1 MMPLEGFRADH
12 ACRLAQVSRAGFY
25 RHYTEHEPREFDVAV
40 RDLIQRIVLENRS
53 YGYRRVAL
61 ELNQRGVVVNHKRV
75 LRLMR
80 LDNLLAV
87 RKKRFVFT
95 TDSRHTYA
103 VYPNLAERLALNGV
117 NQLWVADITYVRL
130 REAFL
135 YLAIVLDAY
144 SRRVIGWELGEDL
157 TAELALGA
165 LDQALASRRVAPGV
179 MHHSDRGVQYCSHA
193 YVEKLRAHQFIISM
207 SRSGNPYDNAK
218 AESFM
223 KTLKTEE
230 VHLRQYRDQ
239 DDARASIRQF
249 LEEVYNARRL
259 HSALGYLSPVEF
271 ERRQK
276 IQNNQ
281 EAPTVSG
288 QVSV

>member
-1 MMPLEGFRADH
+1 MMPLEGFRAGH
-12 ACRLAQVSRAGFY
+12 ACQIAQVSRAGFY
-25 RHYTEHEPREFDVAV
+25 RHYAEHEPRQADVAL
-40 RDLIQRIVLENRS
+40 RDLIQRIVLENRC
-53 YGYRRVAL
+53 YGYRRVSA
-61 ELNQRGVVVNHKRV
+61 ELGRRGVVVNHKRV

-87 RKKRFVFT
+87 RKRRFVFT

-103 VYPNLAERLALNGV
+103 VYPHLATRLVLTGV

-130 REAFL
+130 RETFL

-165 LDQALASRRVAPGV
+165 LNRALADRAIAPGI
-179 MHHSDRGVQYCSHA
+179 MHHSDRGVQYCSQA
-193 YVEKLRAHQFIISM
+193 YVEKLEAHQFLISM
-207 SRSGNPYDNAK
+207 SRTGNPYDNAK

-223 KTLKTEE
+223 KTLKSEE
-230 VHLRQYRDQ
+230 VYLRQYRDQ
-239 DDARASIRQF
+239 TDARSSIQQF

-259 HSALGYLSPVEF
+259 HSALGYLPPAEF
-271 ERRQK
+271 ECSQRVQDKKEAAPRQL
-276 IQNNQ
+276 
-281 EAPTVSG
+281 PL
-288 QVSV
+288 

>member
-12 ACRLAQVSRAGFY
+12 ACQLALVSRAGFY
-25 RHYTEHEPREFDVAV
+25 RHYAEHEPRAADVAV
-40 RDLIQRIVLENRS
+40 RDLIQRIVLENRC
-53 YGYRRVAL
+53 YGYRRVTA
-61 ELNQRGVVVNHKRV
+61 ELGRRGVIVNHKRV

-80 LDNLLAV
+80 NDNLLAV
-87 RKKRFVFT
+87 RKRRFVFT

-103 VYPNLAERLALNGV
+103 VYPHLAARLVLTAV

-130 REAFL
+130 RETFL

-157 TAELALGA
+157 SADLALSA
-165 LDQALASRRVAPGV
+165 LNRALADRAVAPGI

-193 YVEKLRAHQFIISM
+193 YVETLQAHQFLISM
-207 SRSGNPYDNAK
+207 SRTGNPYDNAK

-223 KTLKTEE
+223 KTLKSEE
-230 VHLRQYRDQ
+230 VYLRQYRDQ
-239 DDARASIRQF
+239 TDARASIQQF

-259 HSALGYLSPVEF
+259 HSALGYLPPAEF
-271 ERRQK
+271 ERSQL
-276 IQNNQ
+276 IQNKK
-281 EAPTVSG
+281 EAAPR
-288 QVSV
+288 QLPL